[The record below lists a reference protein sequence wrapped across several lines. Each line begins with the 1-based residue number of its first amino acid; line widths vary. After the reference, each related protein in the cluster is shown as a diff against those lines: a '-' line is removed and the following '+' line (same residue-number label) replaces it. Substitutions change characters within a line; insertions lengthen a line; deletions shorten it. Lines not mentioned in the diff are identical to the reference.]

1 MKKILFTLIAFP
13 SLMFAEFSANVGLSS
28 NYVWRGVSQTADEIA
43 VSGGFDYSAESGF
56 YAGVWG
62 SNVSFN
68 GEDGG
73 GNEFDI
79 YGGWANDMFDIGV
92 LNYRYPGGN
101 DLDFTELYV
110 GFTGIENLSIYYYDL
125 VTSDFDS
132 DFESEASNYVSVGYE
147 MGDFSVAYGSY
158 GDIGSDIL
166 LSYGFSCGKY
176 DCSVSYFDFSGD
188 DVYDE
193 LDDNG
198 IYLSVEA
205 SF

>member
-1 MKKILFTLIAFP
+1 MKKILFTIIAFP

-28 NYVWRGVSQTADEIA
+28 NYVWRGVSQTADELA
-43 VSGGFDYSAESGF
+43 VSGGFDYAAESGF

-68 GEDGG
+68 GGDAG
-73 GNEFDI
+73 GNEFDV
-79 YGGWANDMFDIGV
+79 YAGYANDMFDVGV
-92 LNYRYPGGN
+92 LNYRYPGEN
-101 DLDFTELYV
+101 DIDFTEVYV

-125 VTSDFDS
+125 ATSDFDS
-132 DFESEASNYVSVGYE
+132 EFESEASNYVSVGYE
-147 MGDFSVAYGSY
+147 IGDISVAYGSY

-166 LSYGFSCGKY
+166 LSYGFACGKY
-176 DCSVSYFDFSGD
+176 DCSLSYFDFSGD

-193 LDDNG
+193 LDDSG
-198 IYLSVEA
+198 VYISVGA

>member
-1 MKKILFTLIAFP
+1 
-13 SLMFAEFSANVGLSS
+13 
-28 NYVWRGVSQTADEIA
+28 
-43 VSGGFDYSAESGF
+43 
-56 YAGVWG
+56 
-62 SNVSFN
+62 
-68 GEDGG
+68 
-73 GNEFDI
+73 
-79 YGGWANDMFDIGV
+79 
-92 LNYRYPGGN
+92 
-101 DLDFTELYV
+101 
-110 GFTGIENLSIYYYDL
+110 
-125 VTSDFDS
+125 
-132 DFESEASNYVSVGYE
+132 

-188 DVYDE
+188 DIYDE

>member
-1 MKKILFTLIAFP
+1 MKKILFTIIAFP

-28 NYVWRGVSQTADEIA
+28 NYVWRGVSQTADELA
-43 VSGGFDYSAESGF
+43 VSGGFDYAAESGF

-68 GEDGG
+68 GGDAG
-73 GNEFDI
+73 GNEFDV
-79 YGGWANDMFDIGV
+79 YAGYANDMFDVGV
-92 LNYRYPGGN
+92 LNYRYPGEN
-101 DLDFTELYV
+101 DIDFTEVYV

-125 VTSDFDS
+125 ATSDFDS
-132 DFESEASNYVSVGYE
+132 EFESEASNYVSVGYE
-147 MGDFSVAYGSY
+147 MGDISVAYGSY

-166 LSYGFSCGKY
+166 LSYGFACGKY
-176 DCSVSYFDFSGD
+176 DCSLSYFDFSGD

-193 LDDNG
+193 LDDSG
-198 IYLSVEA
+198 VYISVGA

>member
-1 MKKILFTLIAFP
+1 MKKILFTIIAFP

-43 VSGGFDYSAESGF
+43 VSGGFDYNAESGF

-101 DLDFTELYV
+101 DLDFTELY
-110 GFTGIENLSIYYYDL
+110 E
-125 VTSDFDS
+125 
-132 DFESEASNYVSVGYE
+132 
-147 MGDFSVAYGSY
+147 
-158 GDIGSDIL
+158 IGRAH
-166 LSYGFSCGKY
+166 
-176 DCSVSYFDFSGD
+176 V
-188 DVYDE
+188 
-193 LDDNG
+193 
-198 IYLSVEA
+198 
-205 SF
+205 